1 MLKSSKV
8 LLYKNENLKAYH
20 LSMRIYFPNEH
31 RLVLEFNDQSSHEY
45 MIKNN
50 VIYWDN
56 TFLTEDQY
64 NFVLKYKKKI
74 ECAYKLRVFG

>member
-1 MLKSSKV
+1 MKSSKV
-8 LLYKNENLKAYH
+8 LLYKNENLRAYH
-20 LSMRIYFPNEH
+20 LSMQVYFPIEN

-56 TFLTEDQY
+56 TFLTEEQY
-64 NFVLKYKKKI
+64 NFVLKSKNKI
-74 ECAYKLRVFG
+74 ECAYKLRVIG